1 MKYILSIFLIL
12 IFVTEHFYPITK
24 SNPVSTNKGLD
35 EKNICLSACELPP
48 KTTLD
53 NYAINDIWEILI
65 NELSWN
71 TFNNKT
77 EVQNEISRINR
88 HGSWY
93 FDYLSEQSRPY
104 IQFVIQELKR
114 RNLPLELA
122 LLPFIESNYD
132 PNAFS
137 HGSAAGF
144 WQIIPGTARQY
155 GVPINNWYDGRRDI
169 VLSTNAALDYLT
181 RLHKYF
187 KGDWLLAIAAYNAGE
202 GTVSYLQKRN
212 TTWGKKTDFWS
223 LNLPNETKQYV
234 PRFLALIHIIK
245 NSKYLGIDLPDL
257 KNEQQ
262 FKISYWPTQID
273 LTALADILNI
283 SLKEIYKLNP
293 GFNYWQSAPDGPHQI
308 LIPVKNANFM
318 DELINYLPDN
328 KRIQWIHYKIKGGD
342 SLSKI
347 AKIYSTSVSLI
358 KKVNRLSSN
367 KIIIDNELLIPKVI
381 KNSDSDSDYEPHYTE
396 HKIKRGDSLWD
407 LSKTYN
413 VSIDKISL
421 WNDINKEEYLKVGT
435 TIKLYLCENHHDI
448 SRPEIIQKVAYH
460 VKNGDSLVRIANR
473 FNVSVSELVGW
484 NRKVKKQPGLIYP
497 GQYLIIYVD
506 ITQQHFDA

>member
-1 MKYILSIFLIL
+1 MKYIFSIFIIL

-24 SNPVSTNKGLD
+24 SNLVSSQTNKN
-35 EKNICLSACELPP
+35 EHNICISACDFPIEIS
-48 KTTLD
+48 D
-53 NYAINDIWEILI
+53 NNAVNDIWEILK

-71 TFNNKT
+71 THNNKV
-77 EVQNEISRINR
+77 EVQNEIKRINN

-93 FDYLSEQSRPY
+93 FGYLSAKSRPY
-104 IQFVIQELKR
+104 IHYVIQELKR

-155 GVPINNWYDGRRDI
+155 GVPINSWYDGRRDI

-181 RLHKYF
+181 RLHKF
-187 KGDWLLAIAAYNAGE
+187 FNGDWLLAIAAYNAGE

-212 TTWGKKTDFWS
+212 ATWGKNIDFWS
-223 LNLPNETKQYV
+223 LNLPHETKQYV

-245 NSKYLGIDLPDL
+245 NSNSFGIDLPEL
-257 KNEQQ
+257 KNEEQ

-293 GFNYWQSAPDGPHQI
+293 GFNYWQSPPDGPHQI
-308 LIPVKNANFM
+308 LIPVENANYM
-318 DELINYLPDN
+318 NELINDLPN
-328 KRIQWIHYKIKGGD
+328 HKIQWIHYKIRSGD
-342 SLSKI
+342 CLSKI
-347 AKIYSTSVSLI
+347 AKRYSTTISLI
-358 KKVNRLSSN
+358 KKVNRLSTN
-367 KIIIDNELLIPKVI
+367 RIIVNDDLLIPKVVDDTF
-381 KNSDSDSDYEPHYTE
+381 NNDNHEPHYTE
-396 HKIKRGDSLWD
+396 YKIKRGDSLWD
-407 LSKTYN
+407 LSKTFN
-413 VSIDKISL
+413 VSIDKIAI
-421 WNDINKEEYLKVGT
+421 WNNINKEDFLKIGN
-435 TIKLYLCENHHDI
+435 TIKLYVCENQHDI
-448 SRPEIIQKVAYH
+448 SRPETIQKVAYH
-460 VKNGDSLVRIANR
+460 VKNGDSLIRIANR
-473 FNVSVSELVGW
+473 FNVSVSELVAW
-484 NRKVKKQPGLIYP
+484 NLNVKKQPELIYP
-497 GQYLIIYVD
+497 GQYLVIYVD